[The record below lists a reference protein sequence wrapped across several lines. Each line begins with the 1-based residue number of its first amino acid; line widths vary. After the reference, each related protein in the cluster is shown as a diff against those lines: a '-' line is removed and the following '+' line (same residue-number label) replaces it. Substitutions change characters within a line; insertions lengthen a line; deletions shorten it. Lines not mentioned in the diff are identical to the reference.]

1 MSEIASLVSAA
12 ARKKLLFLPHAVK
25 QMSRLDRMISVQEVR
40 RVVLAGGIIEDYSE
54 DPRGH
59 SCLISGTG
67 DAGRKIHV
75 VCSPRD
81 EYLAIIT
88 AYVPEA
94 DEWDAEFRIR
104 RPL

>member
-1 MSEIASLVSAA
+1 M
-12 ARKKLLFLPHAVK
+12 
-25 QMSRLDRMISVQEVR
+25 
-40 RVVLAGGIIEDYSE
+40 
-54 DPRGH
+54 
-59 SCLISGTG
+59 SGTG

-94 DEWDAEFRIR
+94 DEWDAEFRTR
-104 RPL
+104 RPS